1 MPYADQMTRLGFN
14 QGNVVR
20 PNYEYNNMGNIE
32 ARYDVWAGRTDDVYF
47 KEGREEGY
55 GGFDSRIS
63 GIRAP
68 LRDFNTKLNRYKD
81 TEDPIA
87 HAVLEYLGGGRSY
100 PKGHSKEG
108 EFISLEEKMAIAKK
122 ENANP
127 EQYIADMKYLRN
139 TKGPDRGIIEAIA
152 MNEQTPEGL
161 KYFLES
167 EEDIN
172 KAIALSKIDFPKGT
186 STEEM
191 LSILSTQNTK

>member
-1 MPYADQMTRLGFN
+1 M
-14 QGNVVR
+14 
-20 PNYEYNNMGNIE
+20 
-32 ARYDVWAGRTDDVYF
+32 WAGRTDDVYF

-68 LRDFNTKLNRYKD
+68 LRDFTTKLNRYKD
-81 TEDPIA
+81 TKDPIA
-87 HAVLEYLGGGRSY
+87 HAVLEYLGGGR
-100 PKGHSKEG
+100 EG
-108 EFISLEEKMAIAKK
+108 TIEEKMAIAKK

-139 TKGPDRGIIEAIA
+139 KKGPDRGIIEAIA

-172 KAIALSKIDFPKGT
+172 TAIALSKIDFPKGT